1 MALEVQEGLEALV
14 ELVVLEVQVVLV
26 AQEALE
32 VLDLLVELEA
42 QELLEALVEL
52 EAQEVKT
59 FCLMLMNI
67 LILKINYK
75 QALT

>member
-14 ELVVLEVQVVLV
+14 ELVVLEAQVVLV
-26 AQEALE
+26 EQEALE

-42 QELLEALVEL
+42 QEGLEAPVEL
-52 EAQEVKT
+52 EVLEVKT

-67 LILKINYK
+67 LILNINYK
-75 QALT
+75 KALT